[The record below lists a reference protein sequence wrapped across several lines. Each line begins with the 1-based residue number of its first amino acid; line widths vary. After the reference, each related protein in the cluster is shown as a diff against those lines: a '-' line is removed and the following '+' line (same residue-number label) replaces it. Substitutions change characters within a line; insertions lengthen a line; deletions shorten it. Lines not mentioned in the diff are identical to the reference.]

1 MVEQAIRADILCWWC
16 EQAIRAADMLC
27 SLRKWKVKAGGV
39 SKLHVQMLSF
49 GEMESKRC
57 WCEQSYS

>member
-1 MVEQAIRADILCWWC
+1 MVEQAMRADILCWWC

-27 SLRKWKVKAGGV
+27 LLRKMESKAGGV

-49 GEMESKRC
+49 RGEWKVKLLV
-57 WCEQSYS
+57 

>member
-27 SLRKWKVKAGGV
+27 LLRKMESKAGGV
-39 SKLHVQMLSF
+39 SKLHMHMLSF
-49 GEMESKRC
+49 RGNGK
-57 WCEQSYS
+57 